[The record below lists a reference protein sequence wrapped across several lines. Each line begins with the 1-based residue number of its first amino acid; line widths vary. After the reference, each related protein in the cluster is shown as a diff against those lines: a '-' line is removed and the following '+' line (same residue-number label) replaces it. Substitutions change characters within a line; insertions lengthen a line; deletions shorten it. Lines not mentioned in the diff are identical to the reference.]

1 MHYHHLLLIV
11 HLLSAAIW
19 VGGHLVLFVGIV
31 PAAVANSDKK
41 PILDFEARYGGIGI
55 PALVL
60 LVASGIAMAI
70 DYGVMPGS
78 WFAFSTPIEKVV
90 SLKLI
95 LLLATV
101 GLALSAQ
108 FWVVPGVVRESVP
121 LKVLVW
127 HITGVTLLGVSM
139 LVLGTFVRFG

>member
-1 MHYHHLLLIV
+1 MHYHHFLLIA
-11 HLLSAAIW
+11 HLLAAAIW

-31 PAAVANSDKK
+31 PAAMANSDKNL
-41 PILDFEARYGGIGI
+41 ILDFEVRYGRIGI
-55 PALVL
+55 PALVI
-60 LVASGIAMAI
+60 LVASGVAMAI
-70 DYGVMPGS
+70 DYGVMPRS
-78 WFAFSTPIEKVV
+78 WFTFSTPLEKIV
-90 SLKLI
+90 SLKLL

-101 GLALSAQ
+101 SFAISAQ
-108 FWVVPGVVRESVP
+108 LWVISGVVRGSVP